1 MSAIFFRNLAKK
13 KILLIWIIILIIIMS
28 SIKNTDIYL
37 IPFHMWIWSSPRFV
51 KDEFRTYPVSLKK
64 QILAILSLDAL
75 ILFFGLIIISILTF
89 SNVISFYIA
98 FYAFAGLCL
107 IVVYDAHTVFQFS
120 KVSGVQWATIA
131 LSVIMALVIF
141 GIQSFYPLEKFVY
154 IGIVFL
160 VYMSINMTMIY
171 LRERNHYYVEH

>member
-1 MSAIFFRNLAKK
+1 MSAIFLRNLAKK
-13 KILLIWIIILIIIMS
+13 KILLIWIIILIIMS
-28 SIKNTDIYL
+28 SIKNTDIYS
-37 IPFHMWIWSSPRFV
+37 IPFHMWILSSPIFV

-64 QILAILSLDAL
+64 QMIAVLGIDVM
-75 ILFFGLIIISILTF
+75 ILFFGLLVISILTF
-89 SNVISFYIA
+89 TNVISFYKA

-131 LSVIMALVIF
+131 LSVIMALVIY
-141 GIQSFYPLEKFVY
+141 GKQNFYPLEKFVY

>member
-1 MSAIFFRNLAKK
+1 MSAIFLRNLAKK
-13 KILLIWIIILIIIMS
+13 KILLIWIIILIIMS

-64 QILAILSLDAL
+64 QMIAVLGIDVM
-75 ILFFGLIIISILTF
+75 ILFFGLLVISILTF
-89 SNVISFYIA
+89 TNVISFYKA